1 MSAQTRTQWEY
12 LTISS
17 QERDRLA
24 VLGNDG
30 WELVAVGGPSDD
42 QSLFLKRAV
51 LSFRETISLEQRD
64 RYYASLGRPQNPEP
78 TGTH

>member
-42 QSLFLKRAV
+42 PSLFLKRAV
-51 LSFRETISLEQRD
+51 LSFRETITLEQRD
-64 RYYASLGRPQNPEP
+64 RYYASLGRLLEPESS
-78 TGTH
+78 GSH